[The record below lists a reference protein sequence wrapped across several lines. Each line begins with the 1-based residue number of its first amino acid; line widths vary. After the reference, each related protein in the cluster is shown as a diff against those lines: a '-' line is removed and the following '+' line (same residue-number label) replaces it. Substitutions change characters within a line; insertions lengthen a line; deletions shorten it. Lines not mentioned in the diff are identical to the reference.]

1 MRVVP
6 AVPLVAA
13 RWPRLPRAGRV
24 SACSPPASGAGP
36 TSMGPPP
43 PPTSASSVTTRYVVL
58 QTASP
63 SRGSV
68 VADSAQASR
77 LIGKDI
83 FDLDDV
89 VIFFLFS

>member
-1 MRVVP
+1 MAP
-6 AVPLVAA
+6 P
-13 RWPRLPRAGRV
+13 
-24 SACSPPASGAGP
+24 PPASGAGP

-43 PPTSASSVTTRYVVL
+43 PPTSATSVTTRYVVL

-83 FDLDDV
+83 FDFDDV
-89 VIFFLFS
+89 VIFFYFFINVTLPNQTWCQAC